1 MKTINVGVVGV
12 GAMGENHV
20 RVYHKMEEANL
31 VAVSD
36 VSERAL
42 KKIEKKYK
50 IISIESSSN
59 ASIKS
64 CARDSG
70 WFCK

>member
-1 MKTINVGVVGV
+1 MKTVNVGVIGV

-42 KKIEKKYK
+42 KKIEKKYGAKGYTDYSK
-50 IISIESSSN
+50 IQ
-59 ASIKS
+59 KL
-64 CARDSG
+64 
-70 WFCK
+70 KL

>member
-1 MKTINVGVVGV
+1 MKTVNVGVIGV

-42 KKIEKKYK
+42 KKLRKNTEPKDTQTIANYSK
-50 IISIESSSN
+50 IQ
-59 ASIKS
+59 KL
-64 CARDSG
+64 
-70 WFCK
+70 KL

>member
-42 KKIEKKYK
+42 KKIEKKYGAK
-50 IISIESSSN
+50 GFTDYNDLLE
-59 ASIKS
+59 
-64 CARDSG
+64 
-70 WFCK
+70 